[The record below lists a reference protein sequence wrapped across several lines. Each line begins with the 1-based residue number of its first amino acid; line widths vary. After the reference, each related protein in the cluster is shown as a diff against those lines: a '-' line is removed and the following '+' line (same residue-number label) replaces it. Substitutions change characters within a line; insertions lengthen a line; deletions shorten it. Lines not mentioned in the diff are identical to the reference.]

1 MSSSVEAGTRRAPYA
16 MTHREILEAMVGLLA
31 ALFTALLS
39 TTIVS
44 TALPT
49 IIGAL
54 EGSQTAYAWVI
65 TAALLSNAAST
76 PIWGKFADL
85 FNKKLLVQSAIVIFV
100 VGSIIAGVAGNVPVL
115 LVARV
120 IQGIGMGGL
129 TALAVAIIGSIVA
142 PRERGRYS
150 GYMGAVM
157 AVSMSGGP
165 ILGGIIVDSSLG
177 WRWCF
182 FVCVPLAVIALVLLQ
197 RTLRL
202 PTERKD
208 GVSIDW
214 LGAALLTGG
223 VSVLLIWVSFAGKA
237 GYYAW
242 FSRESALYV
251 AAGVLLL
258 LATVWVE
265 SRAESPIIPLPIITE
280 RTTGLAIIASIA
292 VGIGMFGATTFLGQY
307 FQTARGYSPTR
318 AGVLTIP
325 LVLGMLVASTG
336 SGQLITRF
344 GKWKGFVVAGGA
356 LLVVGFGLLSTI
368 DHATNLWLVGT
379 YITIVGLGVGMM
391 MQNLVLAV
399 QNTVSVH
406 SIGAASSSVA
416 FFRTFGGAIGVSVLG
431 SVLATRVSELSAEG
445 FAKLGVQTRSP
456 GGSNLNLNALPTP
469 IATIVRAAYGDATG
483 RIFLIAAAAT
493 VVALVAT
500 ALLPNRPLRRT
511 IDIDPA
517 LDPTTKKSPL
527 QDNPTATDGMA
538 ALDAELAVL
547 AESSWDENQLWEG
560 AERVL
565 SEPEP
570 VPAASVGRHA
580 SVAQNGHRVYQVDA
594 SSQAGLSTGGLP
606 GSDFDGGALGGRVH
620 REDGRPV
627 PGAVLTLIDQGG
639 RQVARA
645 SSAADGGY
653 AISAPEVG
661 GYVLIASAIGHQPAA
676 VNVSVGPRPQRLD
689 VTLVGAGELSGV
701 VRTAGHGVPLSGA
714 TVTLT
719 DLRGEVVGAAVTGVD
734 GTYVCHGVV
743 SGVYTLVA
751 VAEHMRP
758 SATTLTVPDSG
769 VLRHDIELAA
779 MAVLAGSAWTDGGR
793 AVPDVLVS
801 VFDAAG
807 EVTAI
812 TRTDENGC
820 YVVTDL
826 LEGQYTVIARGYPP
840 VTGQVTVSGGEVAY
854 DVRLGYG
861 LGDR

>member
-1 MSSSVEAGTRRAPYA
+1 MSNSVDAGTGRTPVA
-16 MTHREILEAMVGLLA
+16 MTHRQILEAMTGLLA

-39 TTIVS
+39 TTIVA

-49 IIGAL
+49 IIGDLA
-54 EGSQTAYAWVI
+54 GSQTAYAWVI
-65 TAALLSNAAST
+65 TTALLANAAST

-100 VGSIIAGVAGNVPVL
+100 IGSVIAGVAGNVPML
-115 LVARV
+115 LAARV

-129 TALAVAIIGSIVA
+129 TALVVAIIGSIVS

-165 ILGGIIVDSSLG
+165 ILGGVIVDSPLG

-214 LGAALLTGG
+214 LGAALMTAG

-237 GYYAW
+237 DYYAW

-251 AAGVLLL
+251 GVGVVLL
-258 LATVWVE
+258 LATLLVE
-265 SRAESPIIPLPIITE
+265 SRAKSPIIPLSIVTE

-307 FQTARGYSPTR
+307 FQTSRGYSPTV

-325 LVLGMLVASTG
+325 MVAGMLVASTG

-344 GKWKGFVVAGGA
+344 GKWKAFVVTGGA

-379 YITIVGLGVGMM
+379 YIAVVGLGVGMM

-406 SIGAASSSVA
+406 NIGAASSSVA

-431 SVLATRVSELSAEG
+431 SVLATRVSELSTEG
-445 FAKLGVQTRSP
+445 FAKIGVTTSSS
-456 GGSNLNLNALPTP
+456 GGSNLNLHGLPAP

-483 RIFLIAAAAT
+483 RIFLIAAGAA
-493 VVALVAT
+493 VVALLAT
-500 ALLPNRPLRRT
+500 AWLPNRPLRST

-517 LDPTTKKSPL
+517 LDPTAKESAS
-527 QDNPTATDGMA
+527 QDNPTDADAMA

-547 AESSWDENQLWEG
+547 ADSRWEEDRVWEG

-565 SEPEP
+565 SESEL
-570 VPAASVGRHA
+570 VPASAGRA
-580 SVAQNGHRVYQVDA
+580 PVDQNGHRAYQVDA
-594 SSQAGLSTGGLP
+594 SAQSAPSTRELS
-606 GSDFDGGALGGRVH
+606 GSGIGGGAVDGHVR
-620 REDGRPV
+620 REDGHPL
-627 PGAVLTLIDQGG
+627 PGAVLTLIDQRG

-653 AISAPEVG
+653 AISAPESG
-661 GYVLIASAIGHQPAA
+661 AHVLIVSAMGHQPTA
-676 VNVSVGPRPQRLD
+676 VNVSVGQRTQPMDL
-689 VTLVGAGELSGV
+689 TLVGSGELSGV
-701 VRTAGHGVPLSGA
+701 VRTAVQGSPLSGA
-714 TVTLT
+714 TVTVT
-719 DLRGEVVGAAVTGVD
+719 DMRGEVVGAAVTGGD
-734 GTYVCHGVV
+734 GAYLCHGVV

-751 VAEHMRP
+751 AAEHMRP
-758 SATTLTVPDSG
+758 SAITLTMPDSG
-769 VLRHDIELAA
+769 VLRHDIELTA
-779 MAVLAGSAWTDGGR
+779 MAVLAGSARADGDR
-793 AVPDVLVS
+793 AVPDVLVTVLDS
-801 VFDAAG
+801 AG
-807 EVTAI
+807 EVAASV
-812 TRTDENGC
+812 RTDENGR

-826 LEGQYTVIARGYPP
+826 VEGQYTVVARGYPP
-840 VTGQVTVSGGEVAY
+840 VTGQVTVTGGEAAY
-854 DVRLGYG
+854 DVRLGHE